1 MKARLLRILIILL
14 ILALNIG
21 CDQVSKSIVR
31 HKMNDYTYI
40 GYLNNHITLSK
51 VENSGAF
58 LSIGDSLPKPFK
70 IIILNLFPLA
80 VVVFGLIFVF
90 IKTSLNRVILFGLIM
105 VIGGGIGNL
114 YDRMVHGSV
123 TDFMHINFVIFQTG
137 IFNLADM
144 SIMIGMFIMVFYA
157 WFKKP
162 DAAENQI

>member
-1 MKARLLRILIILL
+1 MKARFLRTILILL
-14 ILALNIG
+14 VLALNIG

-31 HKMNDYTYI
+31 HEMNDNTYI

-80 VVVFGLIFVF
+80 VVIFGLIFAF
-90 IKTSLNRVILFGLIM
+90 TKTSLNRVILLGLIM

-144 SIMIGMFIMVFYA
+144 SIMIGTFIMVFYA

-162 DAAENQI
+162 GAVEAGQ

>member
-1 MKARLLRILIILL
+1 MKARFLRTILILL

-31 HKMNDYTYI
+31 RKLNDYTYI

-144 SIMIGMFIMVFYA
+144 SIMIGTFIMVFYA

-162 DAAENQI
+162 EVAENQV